1 MFDRRLITHF
11 EWPLFLLTL
20 TLLGVGVLAVYSAT
34 YTGGPRLNP
43 TLVRQL
49 IWIGIGSLGMA
60 LAFGIDYHRFEN
72 WAYPLYLC
80 TFLLLLLVPL
90 IGSVGG
96 GARRW
101 IVFGPLSLQPSEF
114 AKISLLLV
122 LARFFHRYTPQDGY
136 GLRDLVYPTV
146 LVLIPAALVLLQ
158 PNLGTAVS
166 FGLLFVCL
174 TFAAG
179 LRWGSFALLGVIS
192 GGILSLLWFFVMEP
206 YQKERVLS
214 FLDPGRDPL
223 GTGYHVVQSK
233 ISVGSGMLWG
243 KGFLQS
249 TQSRL
254 DFLPETHTDFVFAV
268 FAEEW
273 GFVGAAGLLI
283 LYGLI
288 LTRLLMIAWR
298 ARERFGAL
306 LAVGVA
312 ALVFWPTLFNIG
324 MNIGVLPVV
333 GIPLP
338 LVSYGG
344 SSLLTVMLV
353 MGLALNVSTRRAI
366 F

>member
-11 EWPLFLLTL
+11 EWPLLLLTL
-20 TLLGVGVLAVYSAT
+20 MLLGVGVLAVYSAT
-34 YTGGPRLNP
+34 YTEGSRLNP

-49 IWIGIGSLGMA
+49 IWIGIGCVGMA
-60 LAFGIDYHRFEN
+60 VSFGIDYHRFEK
-72 WAYPLYLC
+72 WAYLLYAG
-80 TFLLLLLVPL
+80 TLLLLVLVLL

-96 GARRW
+96 GAQRW
-101 IVFGPLSLQPSEF
+101 IVFGPMSIQPSEF
-114 AKISLLLV
+114 TKIALLLV
-122 LARFFHRYTPQDGY
+122 MARFFHRYAPQDGY
-136 GLRDLVYPTV
+136 GLRDLFYPAV
-146 LVLIPAALVLLQ
+146 LVLIPAWLVLRQ
-158 PNLGTAVS
+158 PSLGTVIS
-166 FGLLFVCL
+166 FGLLFASL
-174 TFAAG
+174 AFAAG
-179 LRWGSFALLGVIS
+179 LRWGSFTFLGVILS
-192 GGILSLLWFFVMEP
+192 GLLSLLWFFIMVP

-214 FLDPGRDPL
+214 FLEPGRDPL
-223 GTGYHVVQSK
+223 GAGYHMVQSK
-233 ISVGSGMLWG
+233 ISVGSGMFWG

-273 GFVGAAGLLI
+273 GFVGAVGLLV
-283 LYGLI
+283 LYGLVLI
-288 LTRLLMIAWR
+288 RLLVIARR
-298 ARERFGAL
+298 ARDRFGSL
-306 LAVGVA
+306 VAVGAA

-344 SSLLTVMLV
+344 SSLLTVMIV
-353 MGLALNVSTRRAI
+353 IGLALNVSTRRAI